1 MLSILLLDL
10 ILKDGD
16 VNTTHDES
24 GFHCF
29 EDLDP
34 EAREEIEFSLY
45 AMLHHGGE
53 YTSEDVA
60 DKQMEDSQPQLNISN
75 DGTSDLNGHR
85 KRSKTSK
92 TDSKVKPSTSKS
104 SEPSKVSSSGI
115 SPRKMQNK
123 TKTSSNSIA
132 QMLELDLT
140 ADSPLKTKLPPK
152 SPNISSKKKL
162 LAKTSSSPLKRN
174 PFSEYVIIEK
184 SVPKSSSIKEAEVID
199 LSDDEGD
206 SRCALIARSSNKFPL
221 KRTVP
226 VTTIP
231 SDSNSSSENDDSDDG
246 DSSIV
251 LLDSTPVGPYSSSS
265 SSSYDALSSDDSDLQ
280 VLEPQMKLNISGSL
294 ESTLITKCT
303 PMGHFPTDW
312 KAFSSKRWTP
322 EMIEFYDK
330 DGADAELGLILQSL
344 PANSQFW
351 LVNKEDLYDSNKGN
365 RYFGKKN
372 LRCLNCKITKNWLK
386 RCFF

>member
-1 MLSILLLDL
+1 MCLNSKI
-10 ILKDGD
+10 I
-16 VNTTHDES
+16 
-24 GFHCF
+24 
-29 EDLDP
+29 
-34 EAREEIEFSLY
+34 
-45 AMLHHGGE
+45 
-53 YTSEDVA
+53 
-60 DKQMEDSQPQLNISN
+60 KQ
-75 DGTSDLNGHR
+75 
-85 KRSKTSK
+85 
-92 TDSKVKPSTSKS
+92 
-104 SEPSKVSSSGI
+104 
-115 SPRKMQNK
+115 
-123 TKTSSNSIA
+123 
-132 QMLELDLT
+132 
-140 ADSPLKTKLPPK
+140 
-152 SPNISSKKKL
+152 
-162 LAKTSSSPLKRN
+162 
-174 PFSEYVIIEK
+174 
-184 SVPKSSSIKEAEVID
+184 
-199 LSDDEGD
+199 
-206 SRCALIARSSNKFPL
+206 FPL

-280 VLEPQMKLNISGSL
+280 VLEPQMKLNISRSL

-312 KAFSSKRWTP
+312 KAFNSKRWTP